1 MYNLEKMLEKVIIV
15 TFLFITL
22 EPLNL
27 FFGYVIPGYKYK
39 TTIRERY
46 KNIIRMVVR
55 CDN

>member
-46 KNIIRMVVR
+46 KNIIKMVVR